1 MNNVYKWLRR
11 NMKKKF
17 LNENLLFIIYR
28 LMNNVYKWLWKSKK
42 KKKKE

>member
-1 MNNVYKWLRR
+1 MNNVYKRLRR